1 MLYKFIYIYQGR
13 ELLLYTVLHS
23 RDFQFFKRFAAVL
36 KMKQDTDIAQYGTE
50 QKFVM
55 IKRFRECL
63 DNLVTVNR
71 AHKNMGNFK
80 SFNYVFVH
88 SGMVQSMPVRLTS

>member
-1 MLYKFIYIYQGR
+1 MCSINLYIFTYIYQGR

-23 RDFQFFKRFAAVL
+23 TDFQFFKRFAAVL

-55 IKRFRECL
+55 INGL
-63 DNLVTVNR
+63 
-71 AHKNMGNFK
+71 GN
-80 SFNYVFVH
+80 VWII
-88 SGMVQSMPVRLTS
+88 L